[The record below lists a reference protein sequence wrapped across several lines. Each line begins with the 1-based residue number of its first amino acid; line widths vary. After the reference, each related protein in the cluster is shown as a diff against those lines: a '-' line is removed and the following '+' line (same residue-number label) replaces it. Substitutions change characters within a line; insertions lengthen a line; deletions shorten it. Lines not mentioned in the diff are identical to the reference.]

1 MSKVFSLWQQK
12 NFRVN
17 SQKTKFKNMLKFMK
31 LKIQTW
37 PTKEKL
43 DCMKRFKLITKILD
57 KTDSG
62 KIRKGLNK
70 I

>member
-1 MSKVFSLWQQK
+1 MSIQLMTAEEFHSKFSE
-12 NFRVN
+12 NI
-17 SQKTKFKNMLKFMK
+17 KNMLKFMK

-37 PTKEKL
+37 PTKVKL

-57 KTDSG
+57 KMDSE